1 VLQLLFTLLFYANV
15 VPVCTYFAPAHQQTI
30 ITRVFNQTSEDRKVH
45 MQIQRRS
52 ETEDNSMVI

>member
-15 VPVCTYFAPAHQQTI
+15 VSLCAYFAPAHQQPF
-30 ITRVFNQTSEDRKVH
+30 ITGVFNETSGDRKVH